1 MFAQYTEFGAYGS
14 VLRSKDA
21 CGGDLFRNEEHVGWK
36 VGELLVK
43 DRTLGAFSL
52 HDNTSEAFIPLEGT
66 AVLVVAR
73 KDDLS
78 DQKSFLLDRPV
89 IIEPSVWHGPV
100 SYTHLDASAAMY
112 ALISV
117 FVMNVVIDQVL
128 EGPGLARSHIIITTR
143 GDEMAERILKELD
156 RGVTALDAKG
166 MYSGEGRTMLLCV
179 VSRLEAVRLRT
190 LVYSV
195 DPRAFVIVQNVH
207 EALGE
212 GFKELHT

>member
-36 VGELLVK
+36 GGELLVM

-89 IIEPSVWHGPV
+89 IIEPSVWHG
-100 SYTHLDASAAMY
+100 LY
-112 ALISV
+112 APCGEVRMLILENSIV
-117 FVMNVVIDQVL
+117 NMKKKTCMEGECHDQ
-128 EGPGLARSHIIITTR
+128 S
-143 GDEMAERILKELD
+143 
-156 RGVTALDAKG
+156 
-166 MYSGEGRTMLLCV
+166 
-179 VSRLEAVRLRT
+179 
-190 LVYSV
+190 
-195 DPRAFVIVQNVH
+195 
-207 EALGE
+207 
-212 GFKELHT
+212 